1 MNKLSKQQLK
11 VYSNLPNYSDIET
24 VGFEPVVHTT
34 KEVHV
39 LANIV
44 VDPDTG
50 EEVVLLFHDRPDL
63 CGQEVWDEIDQKT
76 YVIPERVGTL
86 MEGFRYWY
94 QIGQSE
100 EGFLSVH
107 NAGTFDKIIVEK
119 VVPKCLI
126 PNEKWD
132 DTFISSK
139 IQFFDRPCPRGAKSG
154 HGLNAY
160 GILHGIK
167 KPDITDFTVMDKYML
182 HRVIEDCKI
191 QRMTALYLD
200 KERRIVE
207 HKTGITFDDA
217 YKMEFEYALTCA
229 EQERF
234 GAAVDLP
241 HMQKCVEVWDERLHF
256 LEDEIEPRLPPT
268 VKSGSSTKITRKEMA
283 VLMGFPKE
291 KTDRMKEPTITR
303 KQNGEDVEVK
313 LKPYVKPVTKWTNQK
328 TANKYSGMHISYGF
342 SPSFL
347 KKKDLTDWIKEHHD
361 DTAPKDWEIEKE
373 EVVTELV
380 NAATCKYFDCEP
392 EDLDLFGGMFTK
404 VKFEASRLTQHEI
417 TKGVL
422 IKAGLRNPREDWN
435 LKKDDNGVVKATED
449 MVVSYPPKAAFENQ
463 LHYHIKK
470 GEAVVTS
477 PKFCEKDMDQ
487 VEGELGKQVSE
498 YNTLMHRRRF
508 LSNPKDP
515 DERGLIANIR
525 EDGRIP
531 CGVGDFMT
539 ATGRAAHRVWV
550 NAPGAGSAYGE
561 EVRRC
566 IVASKGKKLVS
577 SDMNSAQLSIAA
589 YYANNYEYFKAVCY
603 GNEFK
608 VDDKGNE
615 ILHPDTGEPWYL
627 SESGH
632 CTNSRAFELFSKEE
646 SDWAVK
652 TQDQG
657 LIHKLGLL
665 RKKSKSATFGVIF
678 GCSGKKLATMLGI
691 EESRGKQKKD
701 AFLANIGLDRPI
713 EILDMMCEKNKRGS
727 NGIIELP
734 FGFFATCKSPHA
746 RFNYLDQGTEAAC
759 QKWAELYFDRESKK
773 LKLAARR
780 ILSYHDEYT
789 VECPDDEVEIVKEL
803 MNSSYYEA
811 SLALHE
817 WHRTKSL
824 WFTGDDCPKFNIE
837 LNAGCKVGTNY
848 WEVH

>member
-107 NAGTFDKIIVEK
+107 NAATFDKMIVEK

-234 GAAVDLP
+234 GAKVDRP
-241 HMQKCVEVWDERLHF
+241 HMEKCVEVWDERLHF

-268 VKSGSSTKITRKEMA
+268 VKAGSSTKITRKEMA

-291 KTDRMKEPTITR
+291 KTDRMKEPTTTR

-313 LKPYVKPVTKWTNQK
+313 LKPYAKPLTKWTNQK
-328 TANKYSGMHISYGF
+328 KANKYSGMHISYGF

-347 KKKDLTDWIKEHHD
+347 KKKDLTDWIKENHP

-404 VKFEASRLTQHEI
+404 VKFEASRLTQHEVV
-417 TKGVL
+417 KGEL
-422 IKAGLRNPREDWN
+422 IKSGIKFANEWN
-435 LKKDDNGVVKATED
+435 IKKDDNGMVKATED
-449 MVVSYPPKAAFENQ
+449 TVVSYPPKASFNNQ
-463 LHYHIKK
+463 LHYTVKK
-470 GEAVVTS
+470 GEPLVTS
-477 PKFCEKDMDQ
+477 PKFGEKEYDQ
-487 VEGELGKQVSE
+487 LESEFGKQIGE
-498 YNTLMHRRRF
+498 YNTTQHRRRF
-508 LSNPKDP
+508 LLNVKDP
-515 DERGLIANIR
+515 EEKGLIANIR
-525 EDGRIP
+525 EDGRLP
-531 CGVGDFMT
+531 CGVFNSN
-539 ATGRAAHRVWV
+539 TGTLRSTHKLWV
-550 NAPGAGSAYGE
+550 NPPSDSALYGKEIRQSIIAPE
-561 EVRRC
+561 
-566 IVASKGKKLVS
+566 GKILVS
-577 SDMNSAQLSIAA
+577 HDMNSAQLSIAA
-589 YYANNYEYFKAVCY
+589 YYANNYDYFKAVCF
-603 GNEFK
+603 GQETK
-608 VDDKGNE
+608 LDEKGND
-615 ILHPDTGEPWYL
+615 ILHPDTGKPWYIA
-627 SESGH
+627 ESGH
-632 CTNSRAFELFSKEE
+632 CTNMQAFGLVSPEEVKRAR
-646 SDWAVK
+646 D
-652 TQDQG
+652 TQDAD
-657 LIHKLGLL
+657 LIHQIGLK
-665 RKKSKSATFGVIF
+665 RKKSKGATFGVN
-678 GCSGKKLATMLGI
+678 L
-691 EESRGKQKKD
+691 
-701 AFLANIGLDRPI
+701 
-713 EILDMMCEKNKRGS
+713 
-727 NGIIELP
+727 
-734 FGFFATCKSPHA
+734 
-746 RFNYLDQGTEAAC
+746 
-759 QKWAELYFDRESKK
+759 
-773 LKLAARR
+773 
-780 ILSYHDEYT
+780 
-789 VECPDDEVEIVKEL
+789 
-803 MNSSYYEA
+803 
-811 SLALHE
+811 
-817 WHRTKSL
+817 
-824 WFTGDDCPKFNIE
+824 
-837 LNAGCKVGTNY
+837 
-848 WEVH
+848 